1 MNRIFRASVA
11 SLLITTTSFW
21 SVAAAAAPI
30 APEAALAGAAAVSEE
45 RAQVLTWMQRDDVR
59 QQMTRLGVSP
69 EQAADR
75 VAALSDDE
83 IHGLAGK
90 LDQARVAGNGVI
102 GAIVFVFL
110 VLLVT
115 DILGFTK
122 VFPFTRSIR

>member
-1 MNRIFRASVA
+1 MNKFLRASVA
-11 SLLITTTSFW
+11 SLLITTTSVC
-21 SVAAAAAPI
+21 SVAAVAAPI
-30 APEAALAGAAAVSEE
+30 APEAALAGAASATEARE
-45 RAQVLTWMQRDDVR
+45 QVMTWMQRDDVR
-59 QQMTRLGVSP
+59 QQMSRLGVSA
-69 EQAADR
+69 EQAGER

-83 IHGLAGK
+83 VRDLAGK

-115 DILGFTK
+115 DILGLTK

>member
-1 MNRIFRASVA
+1 MNKLLRASVA
-11 SLLITTTSFW
+11 SLLITTTSVC
-21 SVAAAAAPI
+21 SVAAVAAPI
-30 APEAALAGAAAVSEE
+30 APEAVLAGAVTATEARE
-45 RAQVLTWMQRDDVR
+45 QVMTWMQRDDVR
-59 QQMTRLGVSP
+59 QQMSRLGVSA
-69 EQAADR
+69 EQAGER

-83 IHGLAGK
+83 VRDLAGK

-115 DILGFTK
+115 DILGLTK